1 MRRREG
7 RAEVALVQ
15 VGYAS
20 LDDDNDDD
28 DGGVGVGDDDDS
40 EYVRSVILE

>member
-28 DGGVGVGDDDDS
+28 DGGGGGGDDDDS
-40 EYVRSVILE
+40 ESVRSVILE